1 MAFSTAFVGTT
12 ANITAGRTAPTAAP
26 RAAIRCLAMPADGT
40 RSGRVA
46 AKATANRK
54 ELSVAAT
61 MSSTIAAPTP
71 FDDYSFDSIRES
83 QISRAMTSR
92 YFADLDSYAEC
103 DVIIVGAGSAG
114 TPYMSVDRMQASCI
128 SNATIFRRFVAFTS
142 V

>member
-12 ANITAGRTAPTAAP
+12 TNITTGRTVKAPAA
-26 RAAIRCLAMPADGT
+26 RTVTKCLAMPADGA
-40 RSGRVA
+40 RNSRVA
-46 AKATANRK
+46 AKASRK

-61 MSSTIAAPTP
+61 MSAALAASTP

-92 YFADLDSYAEC
+92 YFQDLDSYAEC

-114 TPYMSVDRMQASCI
+114 T
-128 SNATIFRRFVAFTS
+128 F
-142 V
+142 

>member
-1 MAFSTAFVGTT
+1 MAFSTAFVGST
-12 ANITAGRTAPTAAP
+12 ANITLGRTAKAPVP
-26 RAAIRCLAMPADGT
+26 RAAIQCLAMPADGA
-40 RSGRVA
+40 RNKRVA

-61 MSSTIAAPTP
+61 MSSTIAAATP
-71 FDDYSFDSIRES
+71 FDDYHFDSIRES

-114 TPYMSVDRMQASCI
+114 TSMHCGNMPD
-128 SNATIFRRFVAFTS
+128 
-142 V
+142 